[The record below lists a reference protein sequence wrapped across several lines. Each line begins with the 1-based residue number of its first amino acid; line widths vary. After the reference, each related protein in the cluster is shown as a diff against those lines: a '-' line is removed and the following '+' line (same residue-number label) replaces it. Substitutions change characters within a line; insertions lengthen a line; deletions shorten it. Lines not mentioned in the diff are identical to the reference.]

1 MSHPPCEA
9 LALFLPSLPDII
21 HKPFDLYS
29 VCTYNATMGVE
40 WDRDK
45 AASNLKKHRI
55 DFADAVTVFDDLNSI
70 TIDDPDHDELR
81 FITIGL
87 DAYGRI
93 LVVVYTWRGENI
105 RIISARKATKHEQK
119 YYGSKL

>member
-1 MSHPPCEA
+1 MA
-9 LALFLPSLPDII
+9 KIL
-21 HKPFDLYS
+21 DLYA
-29 VCTYNATMGVE
+29 VCAYNSGMNFE

-45 AASNLKKHRI
+45 AASNFKKHHI
-55 DFADAVTVFDDLNSI
+55 DFADSVTVFDDLNTI

-81 FITIGL
+81 FITVGM
-87 DAYGRI
+87 DAYGRL

-105 RIISARKATKHEQK
+105 RIISARKATKQEQK

>member
-1 MSHPPCEA
+1 MSHSPCEA
-9 LALFLPSLPDII
+9 LSLFLPSLPDII
-21 HKPFDLYS
+21 HKPLDLYS
-29 VCTYNATMGVE
+29 VCTYNANMGFE

-81 FITIGL
+81 FITIGM
-87 DAYGRI
+87 DAYGGI

-119 YYGSKL
+119 YYGSNL